1 MKLNLTANTPA
12 EEKILQYLQDNA
24 SEILANKIN
33 NGTPFEE
40 DGQQLINK
48 KTLSGFMKYACDEAR
63 KLAEKGTSS
72 ACVED
77 TVVYGW
83 VIHYFEEESI
93 KEKIYTVDGVEYKP
107 PVQTKNIQK
116 STYTPTYKV
125 KQENKQESL
134 FDMLSQENDLKSDT
148 DRSLEKD
155 LQKSDESIMDEN
167 SSAVTQNN
175 EIKSQCSE
183 SPVYTAYY
191 DLKKKYPDCVVA
203 CRLGDFYEILGKDA
217 VTIATELGLTLTS
230 RDCGFEKRIPLV
242 GFPYHAAD
250 NYIAKIIERGHK
262 IAVSERLGDA
272 KVLQGKKFHAAVDE
286 ETGEVLSYEEMK
298 NFDGDVEEPGNVTNS
313 VAAPDDENDNALEEE
328 KAFAKAF
335 DPEAVCDLSDLLG
348 DCFILA

>member
-175 EIKSQCSE
+175 EIKSKRSE

-272 KVLQGKKFHAAVDE
+272 KVLQGNKFHAAVDE

-298 NFDGDVEEPGNVTNS
+298 NFDGDVKEPDNGTNS
-313 VAAPDDENDNALEEE
+313 VVAPDDENDNALEEE